1 MSSIKPWNPDLA
13 INFGGLEIL
22 SLVSVFESIELFV
35 VEISIDISLLRK
47 RRRFLANDEKRKVC
61 ATQVEH
67 ALCCTRARNSW
78 PRQVTESRL
87 RGIFIAR
94 WKYTILPVSGY
105 AIFNWYIWPVSE
117 SGGNLTRFFIYLTNE
132 KKRTDGV
139 GVVAAHLG
147 TRGAGWP
154 RWWTC
159 WKNWITPE
167 WSLSRPRTRRV
178 ERTVSS
184 EFIKLYIP

>member
-1 MSSIKPWNPDLA
+1 MFRYFERGEDFWQMMKREKCAQHKLNTRFVARALVIRGRDRLLNHVWGGYLSRDESIPSFRFLVTRFSTDISGQYP
-13 INFGGLEIL
+13 
-22 SLVSVFESIELFV
+22 SLV
-35 VEISIDISLLRK
+35 
-47 RRRFLANDEKRKVC
+47 
-61 ATQVEH
+61 
-67 ALCCTRARNSW
+67 
-78 PRQVTESRL
+78 
-87 RGIFIAR
+87 G
-94 WKYTILPVSGY
+94 
-105 AIFNWYIWPVSE
+105 IWPVS
-117 SGGNLTRFFIYLTNE
+117 LFTLRTK